1 MNLRDF
7 RIGWR
12 LLLQQPAYSI
22 VVTGGLAIG
31 FAACFLLFGFVA
43 FCLNYNSSVPD
54 NGRLVTVKQRI
65 NVFPRPEWQT
75 VGYLPLR
82 DIALDSGLVEQASI
96 VRSIDKPLRAAGT
109 LHAMELNVVDP
120 AFGPLFGI
128 SASAGDLQAA
138 LTQPDGLAL
147 TKTAARKLFGE
158 APALGQSVKV
168 GDNVLQ
174 VRALLSLSLIHI

>member
-1 MNLRDF
+1 MALRDF

-43 FCLNYNSSVPD
+43 FCLNYDSAVPD
-54 NGRLVTVKQRI
+54 NGRVVTVKQRI

-75 VGYLPLR
+75 IGYLPLR
-82 DIALDSGLVEQASI
+82 DIALASGLVERASI
-96 VRSIDKPLRAAGT
+96 VRRIDKPLRAAGR
-109 LHAMELNVVDP
+109 LHAIDLSVVDP

-128 SASAGDLQAA
+128 SASEGDLTAA

-147 TKTAARKLFGE
+147 TKKAAHTLFGD
-158 APALGQSVKV
+158 APG
-168 GDNVLQ
+168 
-174 VRALLSLSLIHI
+174 LSFT